1 MVSNLRVA
9 WLLSYISIASFSA
22 AIVTPALPFIQLQ
35 FGLQNGQ
42 VEWVVSAFL
51 IGYVIGQLIY
61 GPLANRWGRVY
72 ALRFGLVINL
82 LGILLCI
89 TSLAFSGYWLLLV
102 GRMLSA
108 LGAAGGLACTFMLI
122 NEWLA
127 EEQRKTAMAYT
138 ILSFTFGIGLAVTLG
153 GLLTEYWNWTY
164 CFPFLFAHGLI
175 MLLGTWAF
183 RETLQ
188 KSQAI
193 NLVTIIHNYKQALS
207 SGTLVLFAL
216 VVGLGSAIGY
226 CFSAAGPQ
234 IANEVLHLSAADY
247 GYWNLLNMVG
257 MLLGGLWAKKLLNQ
271 IRASQVIKIGLGGCA
286 LGIIS
291 MMVMNYMHSMSAAW
305 FFLSTFTLYLFTGLL
320 FSGGSLVA
328 SNALADKANGSS
340 MMSFI
345 NMSTATV
352 AVVIMGYLS
361 ASPIQAFVEIL
372 SMMWMIVA
380 SLLLLNSLLRR
391 ASRQI
396 AEV

>member
-61 GPLANRWGRVY
+61 GPLANSWGRVY

-89 TSLAFSGYWLLLV
+89 TSLGFSSYWLLLV
-102 GRMLSA
+102 GRTTSA

-127 EEQRKTAMAYT
+127 EVQRKTAMAYT

-153 GLLTEYWNWTY
+153 GLFTEYGNWTY

-175 MLLGTWAF
+175 MLLGTWVF
-183 RETLQ
+183 SETLQ
-188 KSQAI
+188 KSQVI
-193 NLVTIIHNYKQALS
+193 NLVTIIRNYKQALS
-207 SGTLVLFAL
+207 SGTLILFAL

-247 GYWNLLNMVG
+247 GYWNLINMVG

-271 IRASQVIKIGLGGCA
+271 IRATQVIKIGLGGCA
-286 LGIIS
+286 LGILS
-291 MMVMNYMHSMSAAW
+291 MMAMNYMQSMSTIW

-320 FSGGSLVA
+320 FSGGSFVA

-345 NMSTATV
+345 NMSTATI
-352 AVVIMGYLS
+352 AVVIMGYLN
-361 ASPIQAFVEIL
+361 ASPLQAFVEIL
-372 SMMWMIVA
+372 SGMWMIVA
-380 SLLLLNSLLRR
+380 SLLLLNSLLMR

>member
-22 AIVTPALPFIQLQ
+22 TIVTPALPFIQLQ
-35 FGLQNGQ
+35 FGLENGQ

-72 ALRFGLVINL
+72 ALRIGLVINL
-82 LGILLCI
+82 IGILLCI
-89 TSLAFSGYWLLLV
+89 TSLSFYSYWLLLM
-102 GRMLSA
+102 GRMISA

-153 GLLTEYWNWTY
+153 GILTEYWNWTY
-164 CFPFLFAHGLI
+164 CFLFLLAHGLI
-175 MLLGTWAF
+175 MFLGTWVF
-183 RETLQ
+183 SETLQ
-188 KSQAI
+188 KSQVI
-193 NLVTIIHNYKQALS
+193 DLVTIFHNYKQALS
-207 SGTLVLFAL
+207 SRTLVLFAL

-234 IANEVLHLSAADY
+234 IANEVLHLSAASY
-247 GYWNLLNMVG
+247 GYWNLINIVG

-271 IRASQVIKIGLGGCA
+271 IPAVQVIKIGLAGCA

-291 MMVMNYMHSMSAAW
+291 IMAMSYMHSMSAAW
-305 FFLSTFTLYLFTGLL
+305 FFLSTFALYVFNGLL
-320 FSGGSLVA
+320 FSGGSFIA
-328 SNALADKANGSS
+328 SNALSDKASSSS

-345 NMSTATV
+345 NMSTATF
-352 AVVIMGYLS
+352 AVVIMGYLTS
-361 ASPIQAFVEIL
+361 SPLQAFAEIL
-372 SMMWMIVA
+372 TAMWIIVA
-380 SLLLLNSLLRR
+380 SLLLLHSLLRR
-391 ASRQI
+391 VPAKLSRI
-396 AEV
+396 